1 MIMLC
6 NLRILIL
13 SYKPVPYSSVFKLKD
28 LKRYIPVNLLH
39 FSFFFLMMCILVL
52 LFIFFFVNRD
62 LPPAERLKYGIKDNL
77 VRFSFGVEDFDD
89 LKADIVQA
97 LDQI

>member
-1 MIMLC
+1 MLAS
-6 NLRILIL
+6 LVIFL
-13 SYKPVPYSSVFKLKD
+13 SHVV
-28 LKRYIPVNLLH
+28 H
-39 FSFFFLMMCILVL
+39 
-52 LFIFFFVNRD
+52 FFVNRD

-89 LKADIVQA
+89 LKADIVQS